1 MKEFNIFLSGAIT
14 CFGKTSFNYGNEWR
28 EELKD
33 RLEKMDSKYKVSV
46 TNPNDYYNFLSVEY
60 DSELEVQKFDLDKVK
75 NSDLVIV
82 NFNVRTSIGTSK
94 EIAIANEY
102 NIPVIGLNEND
113 LELHPWDINDCR
125 RIFTDK
131 EKLIDYVHKF
141 YLN

>member
-1 MKEFNIFLSGAIT
+1 MH
-14 CFGKTSFNYGNEWR
+14 NYFFIIQCKLR
-28 EELKD
+28 K
-33 RLEKMDSKYKVSV
+33 SK
-46 TNPNDYYNFLSVEY
+46 
-60 DSELEVQKFDLDKVK
+60 
-75 NSDLVIV
+75 V